1 MSAPAGFAIQQPGGG
16 LQIRREQKWGL
27 SRPNLKHTKEDD
39 MTEQTG
45 YTPRGLYFEEF
56 EVGYEVVSAAR
67 TITETDIV
75 SFAALT
81 GDWNQIHVNAEYA
94 KGTIFGQRVAH
105 GLLGLSIAAGLG
117 AQLGFLEET
126 VLAFR
131 GLEWK
136 FSAPIFIG
144 DTIHLKAKV
153 REKKELKKLGGGSVI
168 FEMRLL
174 NQEAKIV
181 QKGRWE
187 VLMKSKS

>member
-1 MSAPAGFAIQQPGGG
+1 
-16 LQIRREQKWGL
+16 
-27 SRPNLKHTKEDD
+27 

-45 YTPRGLYFEEF
+45 YTPRGMYFEEF
-56 EVGYEVVSAAR
+56 EIGYEIVSAGR

-81 GDWNQIHVNAEYA
+81 GDWTQIHVNAEYA
-94 KGTIFGQRVAH
+94 KGTMFGQRVAH

-117 AQLGFLEET
+117 AQLGFIEET

-131 GLEWK
+131 SLEWK

-144 DTIHLKAKV
+144 DTIHLRATVK
-153 REKKELKKLGGGSVI
+153 ETKELKKLGGGSIV

-174 NQEAKIV
+174 NQEGKIV
-181 QKGRWE
+181 QKGTWS
-187 VLMKSKS
+187 VLMKSKP

>member
-1 MSAPAGFAIQQPGGG
+1 
-16 LQIRREQKWGL
+16 
-27 SRPNLKHTKEDD
+27 

-56 EVGYEVVSAAR
+56 EVGYEIVSAGR
-67 TITETDIV
+67 TITEADIV

-81 GDWNQIHVNAEYA
+81 GDWTQIHVNAEYA
-94 KGTIFGQRVAH
+94 KETMFGQRVAH
-105 GLLGLSIAAGLG
+105 GLLGLSYAAGLG
-117 AQLGFLEET
+117 AQLGFIEET

-131 GLEWK
+131 SLEWK

-144 DTIHLKAKV
+144 DTIHLKATVK
-153 REKKELKKLGGGSVI
+153 ETKELKKLGGGSIV

-174 NQEAKIV
+174 NQEGKIV
-181 QKGRWE
+181 QKGTWS

>member
-1 MSAPAGFAIQQPGGG
+1 
-16 LQIRREQKWGL
+16 
-27 SRPNLKHTKEDD
+27 

-56 EVGYEVVSAAR
+56 EVGYEIVSAGR
-67 TITETDIV
+67 TITEADIV

-81 GDWNQIHVNAEYA
+81 GDWTQIHVNADYA
-94 KGTIFGQRVAH
+94 KDTMFGQRVAH

-117 AQLGFLEET
+117 AQLGFIEET

-131 GLEWK
+131 SLEWK

-144 DTIHLKAKV
+144 DTIHLKATVK
-153 REKKELKKLGGGSVI
+153 ETKELKKLGGGSIV

-174 NQEAKIV
+174 NQEGKIV
-181 QKGRWE
+181 QKGTWS

>member
-1 MSAPAGFAIQQPGGG
+1 
-16 LQIRREQKWGL
+16 
-27 SRPNLKHTKEDD
+27 

-56 EVGYEVVSAAR
+56 EVGYEIVSAGR
-67 TITETDIV
+67 TITEADIV

-81 GDWNQIHVNAEYA
+81 GDWTQIHVNAEYA
-94 KGTIFGQRVAH
+94 KETMFGQRVAH

-117 AQLGFLEET
+117 AQLGFIEET

-131 GLEWK
+131 SLEWK

-144 DTIHLKAKV
+144 DTIHLKATVK
-153 REKKELKKLGGGSVI
+153 ETKELKKLGGGSIV
-168 FEMRLL
+168 FEMRVL
-174 NQEAKIV
+174 NQEGKIV
-181 QKGRWE
+181 QKGTWS

>member
-1 MSAPAGFAIQQPGGG
+1 
-16 LQIRREQKWGL
+16 
-27 SRPNLKHTKEDD
+27 

-56 EVGYEVVSAAR
+56 EVGYEIVSAAR

-81 GDWNQIHVNAEYA
+81 GDWTQIHVNEEYA

-105 GLLGLSIAAGLG
+105 GLMGLSYAAGLG
-117 AQLGFLEET
+117 AQLGFIEET

-144 DTIHLKAKV
+144 DTIHLRVKV

-168 FEMRLL
+168 FDVRLL
-174 NQEAKIV
+174 NQEGKIV
-181 QKGRWE
+181 QKGTWE
-187 VLMKSKS
+187 VLMKSKP

>member
-1 MSAPAGFAIQQPGGG
+1 
-16 LQIRREQKWGL
+16 
-27 SRPNLKHTKEDD
+27 

-45 YTPRGLYFEEF
+45 YTPRGMYFEEF
-56 EVGYEVVSAAR
+56 EVGYEIVSAGR

-75 SFAALT
+75 NFAALT
-81 GDWNQIHVNAEYA
+81 GDWTQIHVNAEYA

-105 GLLGLSIAAGLG
+105 GLMGLSYAAGLG
-117 AQLGFLEET
+117 AQLGFIEET
-126 VLAFR
+126 VLLFR

-153 REKKELKKLGGGSVI
+153 KEKKELKKLGGGSIVFDI
-168 FEMRLL
+168 RLL
-174 NQEAKIV
+174 NQEGKIV
-181 QKGRWE
+181 QKGKWE